1 VSAGQSRTEHTE
13 ERGRGAT
20 HPRDIPKRGWRDILL
35 RVRREISNDHVS
47 LISAGMAMYALLA
60 VFPGLAAAI
69 AIYGLFAS
77 PEDVLR
83 HMQAFSGV
91 LPQGA
96 WEVLSQR
103 LQEIAGRERA
113 TLNIGLV
120 LSLLIALWGARSGMA
135 ALMTAMNI
143 AYSEK
148 EQRGLLLQIAI
159 SLLLTLGAI
168 LGFLLV
174 LLLGVAVPIALKA
187 LGTSTWVQAI
197 VAVLRWSLLWLVVV
211 LGLSIVY
218 RYGPD
223 RERARWR
230 WVSWGS
236 AIAATLWLIGSL
248 LFALYVQVFASYG
261 KTYGAIGSVVILLLW
276 FYHSSF
282 IVVLGAEINAEM
294 ERQTRR
300 DTTTGPEAPLGERDA
315 YAADTVGPTP

>member
-1 VSAGQSRTEHTE
+1 
-13 ERGRGAT
+13 
-20 HPRDIPKRGWRDILL
+20 
-35 RVRREISNDHVS
+35 
-47 LISAGMAMYALLA
+47 MYALLA

-83 HMQAFSGV
+83 HMQAFAGV

-103 LQEIAGRERA
+103 LQEIAGRERT

-148 EQRGLLLQIAI
+148 EERGMLMQIAV
-159 SLLLTLGAI
+159 SLLLTVGAI

-174 LLLGVAVPIALKA
+174 LLLGVAIPIALQV
-187 LGTSTWVQAI
+187 LGTSSWVQAI
-197 VAVLRWSLLWLVVV
+197 VAVLRWSLLWLVVA

-223 RERARWR
+223 RKRARWR

-248 LFALYVQVFASYG
+248 LFALYVQLFASYG
-261 KTYGAIGSVVILLLW
+261 KTYGAIGSVVVLLLW
-276 FYHSSF
+276 FYLSSF

-300 DTTTGPEAPLGERDA
+300 DTTGGPEAPLGERDA